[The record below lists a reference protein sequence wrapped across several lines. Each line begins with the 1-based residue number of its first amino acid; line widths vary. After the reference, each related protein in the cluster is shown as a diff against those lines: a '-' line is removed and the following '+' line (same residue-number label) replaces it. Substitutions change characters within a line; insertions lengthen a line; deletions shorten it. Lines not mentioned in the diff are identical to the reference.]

1 MTCRA
6 VRARLSDYRDQALP
20 GALSQRVESHLQ
32 ACRECA
38 ERWRSLGEALDA
50 LAETPRLRC
59 PDGIASRVL
68 TRLEVESRG
77 PGLALLY
84 RPMWAARP
92 FMIPS
97 LFPAAFLLMVVVA
110 GALALSGDTGPLP
123 PVVTRTL
130 PSPPAWVAPLPSW
143 GTEVLPLV
151 AMAEVSAPRA
161 RAEFPADVL
170 TDMEEGS
177 VFVQTVVAR
186 DGSVANVTLLDG
198 DRAHAGP
205 LLEAL
210 RRERYEPGRFRGRPV
225 AVSVYRLISRMEVRA
240 PLT

>member
-6 VRARLSDYRDQALP
+6 VRARLSEYRDRALP
-20 GALSQRVESHLQ
+20 GAAAQAVESHLNR
-32 ACRECA
+32 CRPCGD
-38 ERWRSLGEALDA
+38 RWRSLVETLDA
-50 LAETPRLRC
+50 LGEAPRLAC

-92 FMIPS
+92 LMLPS
-97 LFPAAFLLMVVVA
+97 LLPAAFVLMMVIGA
-110 GALALSGDTGPLP
+110 ALALSGDTGPLP
-123 PVVTRTL
+123 PVATRAL
-130 PSPPAWVAPLPSW
+130 PSQPAWVAPVPSW

-151 AMAEVSAPRA
+151 ATDEVSPPRA
-161 RAEFPADVL
+161 RAEFPADVFAA
-170 TDMEEGS
+170 MEEGS
-177 VFVQTVVAR
+177 VFLQTVVAR
-186 DGSVANVTLLDG
+186 DGSVSTVTVLDG
-198 DRAHAGP
+198 DGAHAGP

-225 AVSVYRLISRMEVRA
+225 AVSVYRLFSRMEVRA

>member
-6 VRARLSDYRDQALP
+6 VRARLSEYRDRALP
-20 GALSQRVESHLQ
+20 GAIAQAVESHLLR
-32 ACRECA
+32 CRTCA
-38 ERWRSLGEALDA
+38 ERWRSLAETLDA
-50 LAETPRLRC
+50 LADAPRLAC

-92 FMIPS
+92 FMLPS
-97 LFPAAFLLMVVVA
+97 LFPAACLLIVVISA
-110 GALALSGDTGPLP
+110 ALALSGDPGPLP

-130 PSPPAWVAPLPSW
+130 PPPPAWVAPVPSW
-143 GTEVLPLV
+143 GTEWLPLV
-151 AMAEVSAPRA
+151 ASDEVSAPRS

-170 TDMEEGS
+170 ADMQEGS
-177 VFVQTVVAR
+177 VFIQTVVAR
-186 DGSVANVTLLDG
+186 DGSVATVTLLDG
-198 DRAHAGP
+198 DGAHAGP